1 MGWEARG
8 LAVGNNELTSSSD
21 VGIRSAVERK
31 FERSGRRFLR
41 SLCYNVHEGIQH
53 IRTQNAN
60 GEW

>member
-1 MGWEARG
+1 M
-8 LAVGNNELTSSSD
+8 GNNELTSSSD

-41 SLCYNVHEGIQH
+41 SLCYKAHKRIQN

-60 GEW
+60 VDGRGE